1 MIVKKW
7 LQRLFIFVFIFA
19 FVFGDFANT
28 GVFSKGTLQV
38 QAADTIKD
46 YKETGHKLHSNTDMG
61 AVAIDE
67 VGHKST
73 TPFRKFVMDDADD
86 GNKRVICGYAVGRGH
101 PGDTYTKKVVFA
113 SNWKSTKSNDA
124 EFIHNTTAIAKG
136 LCWFYE
142 DVKPS
147 NATERESYFIQTY
160 VWAESMGKNVKTALT
175 QLAASKGWN
184 YQKKILPLYNK
195 VKKRKVEGYVVVYR
209 NTKCKDGNTITHQP
223 YFRWVKTK
231 PEYDTVTA
239 KETGKVSKEVS
250 VEVTKTD
257 STTKKVVSGAKFKAT
272 TKDVDGKALTVNL
285 TTGSNGKASSKV
297 TRTFSAQRSAEKK
310 YVTNWDKLTE
320 KQKEK
325 CKNDGNYPDKSLA
338 QAAAKKE
345 AAKNAADEAAKAK
358 ANFSA
363 DWKIEEV
370 SVPNHIIKV
379 NGKVKSVTK
388 KETGNTVSISY
399 TFSDTPKYGS
409 ISLYKT
415 CKESYS
421 TDLSLE
427 GAVYTVYNKSSC
439 DKGTEVSSINISKQ
453 TENGKTVYK
462 GNSGR
467 LTAGTYWVKE
477 TWAPNGF
484 EKDPEAHK
492 FILYDNGTSDTLLA
506 KEESG
511 KTITSLTSNEEAKKG
526 TVTIT
531 KYVNDLVNETGIK
544 PEKGIEFTLKAVSK
558 FSEDTPYT
566 DGVAKTTAQDGTAS
580 WEDVPYGYYTLTLT
594 SKGLPK
600 NMTKVGPFS
609 LHIEDDTDANKNDI
623 YSGRNIVLGKTS
635 DSGETVDELLPC
647 SVTIHKVM
655 SKTELSGTKTYHPEK
670 GVKFAIYDTDGN
682 MIGKPFTTNE
692 NGYAK
697 SAAIKAA
704 GSYVLKQI
712 EGTASYKFMEDKPFT
727 VTEEDLGN
735 EDGTA
740 TTFEYTVDN
749 TYQGDRIYLDKYK
762 VAFDQDREE
771 YDEEGR
777 TVEPDAGFAVMNV
790 SSISKADLADL
801 RENGEDWT
809 QEERNAF
816 VQKYADAVLATM
828 QTDEA
833 GKASVDIDCVEDK
846 DGRMHSAIGEDGF
859 VIVQTSGT
867 TGYYLSGPIFSADL
881 KRKENEGST
890 QWSGEKNNYQEINY
904 GIATFK
910 KFKTK
915 DEKTVEPEAGAQF
928 KVLKNDGTYLKDP
941 DKKEVICEA
950 DKE

>member
-257 STTKKVVSGAKFKAT
+257 STTKKAVSGAKFKAT

-363 DWKIEEV
+363 NWKIEEV

-670 GVKFAIYDTDGN
+670 GAKFAIYDTDGN

-749 TYQGDRIYLDKYK
+749 T
-762 VAFDQDREE
+762 
-771 YDEEGR
+771 
-777 TVEPDAGFAVMNV
+777 
-790 SSISKADLADL
+790 
-801 RENGEDWT
+801 
-809 QEERNAF
+809 
-816 VQKYADAVLATM
+816 
-828 QTDEA
+828 
-833 GKASVDIDCVEDK
+833 
-846 DGRMHSAIGEDGF
+846 
-859 VIVQTSGT
+859 
-867 TGYYLSGPIFSADL
+867 
-881 KRKENEGST
+881 
-890 QWSGEKNNYQEINY
+890 
-904 GIATFK
+904 
-910 KFKTK
+910 
-915 DEKTVEPEAGAQF
+915 
-928 KVLKNDGTYLKDP
+928 
-941 DKKEVICEA
+941 
-950 DKE
+950 

>member
-399 TFSDTPKYGS
+399 TFADTPKYGS

-544 PEKGIEFTLKAVSK
+544 PEKEIEFTLKAVSK

-670 GVKFAIYDTDGN
+670 GAKFAIYDTDGN

-904 GIATFK
+904 GIAAFK
-910 KFKTK
+910 KIKTK

-928 KVLKNDGTYLKDP
+928 KAGCLQF
-941 DKKEVICEA
+941 EA
-950 DKE
+950 DRWLEVPRKIKRREQ

>member
-257 STTKKVVSGAKFKAT
+257 STTKKAVSGAKFKAT

-363 DWKIEEV
+363 NWKIEEV

-492 FILYDNGTSDTLLA
+492 FIIMGPVIPCWQ
-506 KEESG
+506 KKKVERR
-511 KTITSLTSNEEAKKG
+511 SL
-526 TVTIT
+526 
-531 KYVNDLVNETGIK
+531 
-544 PEKGIEFTLKAVSK
+544 P
-558 FSEDTPYT
+558 
-566 DGVAKTTAQDGTAS
+566 
-580 WEDVPYGYYTLTLT
+580 
-594 SKGLPK
+594 
-600 NMTKVGPFS
+600 
-609 LHIEDDTDANKNDI
+609 
-623 YSGRNIVLGKTS
+623 
-635 DSGETVDELLPC
+635 LLP
-647 SVTIHKVM
+647 TR
-655 SKTELSGTKTYHPEK
+655 
-670 GVKFAIYDTDGN
+670 
-682 MIGKPFTTNE
+682 
-692 NGYAK
+692 
-697 SAAIKAA
+697 
-704 GSYVLKQI
+704 KQ
-712 EGTASYKFMEDKPFT
+712 
-727 VTEEDLGN
+727 
-735 EDGTA
+735 
-740 TTFEYTVDN
+740 
-749 TYQGDRIYLDKYK
+749 
-762 VAFDQDREE
+762 
-771 YDEEGR
+771 
-777 TVEPDAGFAVMNV
+777 
-790 SSISKADLADL
+790 
-801 RENGEDWT
+801 
-809 QEERNAF
+809 
-816 VQKYADAVLATM
+816 
-828 QTDEA
+828 
-833 GKASVDIDCVEDK
+833 
-846 DGRMHSAIGEDGF
+846 
-859 VIVQTSGT
+859 
-867 TGYYLSGPIFSADL
+867 
-881 KRKENEGST
+881 
-890 QWSGEKNNYQEINY
+890 
-904 GIATFK
+904 
-910 KFKTK
+910 
-915 DEKTVEPEAGAQF
+915 
-928 KVLKNDGTYLKDP
+928 
-941 DKKEVICEA
+941 KKEP
-950 DKE
+950 

>member
-257 STTKKVVSGAKFKAT
+257 STTKKAVSGAKFKAT

-492 FILYDNGTSDTLLA
+492 FILYDNGSSDTLLA

-670 GVKFAIYDTDGN
+670 GAKFAIYDTDGN

-801 RENGEDWT
+801 RENGVT
-809 QEERNAF
+809 GHRKNGMLLYRSMRMLSLRPCRPMRQE
-816 VQKYADAVLATM
+816 KLPW
-828 QTDEA
+828 
-833 GKASVDIDCVEDK
+833 I
-846 DGRMHSAIGEDGF
+846 
-859 VIVQTSGT
+859 
-867 TGYYLSGPIFSADL
+867 
-881 KRKENEGST
+881 ST
-890 QWSGEKNNYQEINY
+890 
-904 GIATFK
+904 
-910 KFKTK
+910 
-915 DEKTVEPEAGAQF
+915 V
-928 KVLKNDGTYLKDP
+928 
-941 DKKEVICEA
+941 
-950 DKE
+950 

>member
-113 SNWKSTKSNDA
+113 SNWKSTKSDDA

-147 NATERESYFIQTY
+147 NASERESYFIQTY
-160 VWAESMGKNVKTALT
+160 VWAESMGKNVKTALA
-175 QLAASKGWN
+175 QLAASKGWD

-209 NTKCKDGNTITHQP
+209 NTKCKSGNTITHQP
-223 YFRWVKTK
+223 YFRWVKAK

-239 KETGKVSKEVS
+239 KETGKVAKEVA
-250 VEVTKTD
+250 VEVAKTD
-257 STTKKVVSGAKFKAT
+257 STTKKAVSGAKFKAT

-421 TDLSLE
+421 ADLSLE

-647 SVTIHKVM
+647 SVAIHKVM

-670 GVKFAIYDTDGN
+670 GAKFAVYDTDGN
-682 MIGKPFTTNE
+682 MVGKPFTTDE

-735 EDGTA
+735 GDGTA

-749 TYQGDRIYLDKYK
+749 VYQGDRIYLDKYK

-771 YDEEGR
+771 YDEE
-777 TVEPDAGFAVMNV
+777 
-790 SSISKADLADL
+790 
-801 RENGEDWT
+801 
-809 QEERNAF
+809 
-816 VQKYADAVLATM
+816 
-828 QTDEA
+828 
-833 GKASVDIDCVEDK
+833 
-846 DGRMHSAIGEDGF
+846 
-859 VIVQTSGT
+859 
-867 TGYYLSGPIFSADL
+867 
-881 KRKENEGST
+881 
-890 QWSGEKNNYQEINY
+890 
-904 GIATFK
+904 
-910 KFKTK
+910 
-915 DEKTVEPEAGAQF
+915 
-928 KVLKNDGTYLKDP
+928 
-941 DKKEVICEA
+941 
-950 DKE
+950 

>member
-257 STTKKVVSGAKFKAT
+257 STTKKAVSGAKFKAT

-427 GAVYTVYNKSSC
+427 GAVYTVYNNSSC
-439 DKGTEVSSINISKQ
+439 AKGTEVSSINISKQ

-670 GVKFAIYDTDGN
+670 GAKFAIYDTDGN

-881 KRKENEGST
+881 KRKDNEGST

-941 DKKEVICEA
+941 DKK
-950 DKE
+950 

>member
-257 STTKKVVSGAKFKAT
+257 STTKKAVSGAKFKAT

-363 DWKIEEV
+363 NWKIEEV

-399 TFSDTPKYGS
+399 TFADTPKYGS
-409 ISLYKT
+409 IRNPIPQTFLWKVLFIPSIINPVVTKEPKSLP
-415 CKESYS
+415 
-421 TDLSLE
+421 
-427 GAVYTVYNKSSC
+427 
-439 DKGTEVSSINISKQ
+439 SISPNRQRMERRSI
-453 TENGKTVYK
+453 
-462 GNSGR
+462 
-467 LTAGTYWVKE
+467 KE
-477 TWAPNGF
+477 T
-484 EKDPEAHK
+484 
-492 FILYDNGTSDTLLA
+492 
-506 KEESG
+506 
-511 KTITSLTSNEEAKKG
+511 
-526 TVTIT
+526 
-531 KYVNDLVNETGIK
+531 
-544 PEKGIEFTLKAVSK
+544 
-558 FSEDTPYT
+558 
-566 DGVAKTTAQDGTAS
+566 
-580 WEDVPYGYYTLTLT
+580 
-594 SKGLPK
+594 
-600 NMTKVGPFS
+600 
-609 LHIEDDTDANKNDI
+609 
-623 YSGRNIVLGKTS
+623 
-635 DSGETVDELLPC
+635 
-647 SVTIHKVM
+647 
-655 SKTELSGTKTYHPEK
+655 
-670 GVKFAIYDTDGN
+670 
-682 MIGKPFTTNE
+682 
-692 NGYAK
+692 
-697 SAAIKAA
+697 
-704 GSYVLKQI
+704 
-712 EGTASYKFMEDKPFT
+712 
-727 VTEEDLGN
+727 
-735 EDGTA
+735 
-740 TTFEYTVDN
+740 
-749 TYQGDRIYLDKYK
+749 
-762 VAFDQDREE
+762 
-771 YDEEGR
+771 
-777 TVEPDAGFAVMNV
+777 
-790 SSISKADLADL
+790 
-801 RENGEDWT
+801 
-809 QEERNAF
+809 
-816 VQKYADAVLATM
+816 
-828 QTDEA
+828 
-833 GKASVDIDCVEDK
+833 VED
-846 DGRMHSAIGEDGF
+846 
-859 VIVQTSGT
+859 
-867 TGYYLSGPIFSADL
+867 
-881 KRKENEGST
+881 
-890 QWSGEKNNYQEINY
+890 
-904 GIATFK
+904 
-910 KFKTK
+910 
-915 DEKTVEPEAGAQF
+915 
-928 KVLKNDGTYLKDP
+928 
-941 DKKEVICEA
+941 
-950 DKE
+950 